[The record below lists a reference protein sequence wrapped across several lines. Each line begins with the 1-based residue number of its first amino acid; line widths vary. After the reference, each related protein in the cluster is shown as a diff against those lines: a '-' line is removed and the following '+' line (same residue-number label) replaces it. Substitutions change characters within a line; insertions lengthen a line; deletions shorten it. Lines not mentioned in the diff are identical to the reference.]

1 MTDEALGEGR
11 RASAFCMQMWLAGG
25 RRADRPW
32 QPQFSGD
39 PADLAPAQPP
49 PLRPRGPSDGGS
61 YHSRDCSVT
70 KEVFADVISQR
81 EITQAGLI

>member
-1 MTDEALGEGR
+1 MTDEALGRETGKCLLHADGARRRPEGR
-11 RASAFCMQMWLAGG
+11 PWQ
-25 RRADRPW
+25 W